1 MDPVNAGARSTAR
14 AAGVAAVL
22 AGFLLFAA
30 VPLELLADR
39 PDTDNAAAS
48 LAWLERNA
56 ALTSLT
62 AGLQLSGGALL
73 IVAVTGLALV
83 MSRGHIGLPLASATV
98 FGCFA
103 GALFSTVGAI
113 RSNTGAIQYIGGF
126 DPDWAESAYLATH
139 IIGLQ
144 SLLPVATIAA
154 SVWLIVVSVAAA
166 RRGLPGLLAIGVLPA
181 VGVVVAGLAKFAPVV
196 TIGDE
201 VGLGW
206 LLHIANILVGVPL
219 GIVTLGIVLLIPR
232 AAHMFA
238 TAPRTQASRDRPA
251 PD

>member
-1 MDPVNAGARSTAR
+1 MDPVDAGARGTAR

-48 LAWLERNA
+48 LVWLERNA
-56 ALTSLT
+56 ALTNLT

-83 MSRGHIGLPLASATV
+83 MRRGHIGLPLASATV

-103 GALFSTVGAI
+103 GALFAAVGGI

-154 SVWLIVVSVAAA
+154 SGWLIVVSVAGA
-166 RRGLPGLLAIGVLPA
+166 RRGLPWLLAIGMLPT
-181 VGVVVAGLAKFAPVV
+181 VGLVMAGLAKFAPVV

-201 VGLGW
+201 VGVGW

-219 GIVTLGIVLLIPR
+219 GIVAVGIVLLIPR
-232 AAHMFA
+232 TAERFA
-238 TAPRTQASRDRPA
+238 TAPRSTTIGSTL
-251 PD
+251 